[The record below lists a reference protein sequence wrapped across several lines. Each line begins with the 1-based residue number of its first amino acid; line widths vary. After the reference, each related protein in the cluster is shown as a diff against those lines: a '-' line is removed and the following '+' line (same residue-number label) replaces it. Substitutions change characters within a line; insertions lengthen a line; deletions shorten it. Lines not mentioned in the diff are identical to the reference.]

1 MSIPSVTSSFPT
13 SLDND
18 TNLYLVHDSLRVTLA
33 EDYKPGDTSISIYDN
48 SGVIVFFPP
57 TGVITLT
64 EQCSDIDERAISFYY
79 GSRTDTTF
87 NDLEILPEF
96 TNVLKPKNFTNITM
110 NVMDRHHNVIK
121 NAIIAVETFVGVKGT
136 TDATPFGE
144 TIVGRLNFLLKLVFT
159 PKAWFSA
166 NRTIGLTPFTV
177 VFHDESFRLGDGA
190 VVYTWDFGDGGIS
203 HVSGISNIS
212 DISVTTD
219 KYISHTYLTPS
230 HFDVTLTVSNAYGS
244 NTVILPNFINARIAA
259 PDEAIIDFVA
269 AAGQIVTAGVPT
281 GGPYTTSP
289 TIRSATDTLVT
300 MAIPTGV
307 NPATGKTYAGEE
319 VIGTTPID
327 PIEEYTWSLGDDL
340 THSSQSGAQALYSIG
355 GIYDLIL
362 RTDTTCGAYRITK
375 YNNCIDMVESQNIW
389 LWTMDSDHITYSS
402 YAPLNYLTKSGNA
415 TANEFGLLSETFK
428 TGTNTFD
435 VIRSE
440 TFLDGSNNEWQA
452 KTEFR
457 RNIGFN
463 PTNTTPSGSAG
474 SANIYWASQ
483 GCATPPPGTF
493 ATDHEIKII
502 EFNGFAD
509 TYAAQLPICQ
519 SWNWVNLNSPTKSY
533 FVFGA
538 DYNQGTVPFHNY
550 SGQTKTDYDLLTRT
564 YAQNALTLSN
574 YTNGAQD
581 LIEYASHY
589 TAMGVPDN
597 GYFAVYRSAWKDS
610 AGYFIR
616 NGSVGAYFRLN
627 SFYKTE
633 GTLGNEF
640 QTITKLTDMT
650 GPVKTE
656 GQLVA
661 LSDGLFFFNNSGNI
675 SAYNTSS
682 NTWETGGASAT
693 SATFRSLQ
701 DTSVTEF
708 GNFTNTLLATTDG
721 DRQAYLSYDYSPY
734 AFTKFSSLDLAFY
747 NIGPRPGWDV
757 AKTQFLMGM
766 Y

>member
-1 MSIPSVTSSFPT
+1 MTIPSVTSSFPT
-13 SLDND
+13 SLDGDN
-18 TNLYLVHDSLRVTLA
+18 NLYLVHDSLRVVLT
-33 EDYKPGDTSISIYDN
+33 EDYKPGDTSILIYDD
-48 SGVIVFFPP
+48 SGIMAFFPP

-64 EQCSDIDERAISFYY
+64 EQCSDIDERAISLYY
-79 GSRTDTTF
+79 SSRTDTSFDGLELLPTF
-87 NDLEILPEF
+87 ND
-96 TNVLKPKNFTNITM
+96 VLKPKNFTNVTM
-110 NVMDRHHNVIK
+110 NVIDRHHNIIK
-121 NAIIAVETFVGVKGT
+121 NAIIAVEEFIGVKGT
-136 TDATPFGE
+136 TDTVPFGD
-144 TIVGRLNFLLKLVFT
+144 TIVGRLNFLLKMVFT

-190 VVYTWDFGDGGIS
+190 VLYTWDFGDG
-203 HVSGISNIS
+203 GISNIS

-230 HFDVTLTVSNAYGS
+230 HFDVTLTVSNTYGV
-244 NTVILPNFINARIAA
+244 NTVTLPDFINARIAA
-259 PDEAIIDFVA
+259 PDEAVIDFLA
-269 AAGQIVTAGVPT
+269 AAGQTVTAGVPA
-281 GGPYTTSP
+281 GGPYTTP
-289 TIRSATDTLVT
+289 PKIRSATDTLVT
-300 MAIPTGV
+300 IAIASGV
-307 NPATGKTYAGEE
+307 NPSTGKTYAGEE
-319 VIGTTPID
+319 VVGTTPID

-340 THSSQSGAQALYSIG
+340 THSNQSSAQALYSIG

-362 RTDTTCGAYRITK
+362 RTDTNCGAYRITK
-375 YNNCIDMVESQNIW
+375 YDSCIDMVEGQNIW
-389 LWTMDSDHITYSS
+389 LWTMDSDHITYPN
-402 YAPLNYLTKSGNA
+402 YTPLNYLTKNGNA

-428 TGTNTFD
+428 TGTNAFN

-457 RNIGFN
+457 KNVGFN

-474 SANIYWASQ
+474 AGNIYWASQ

-493 ATDHEIKII
+493 ATDHEIKIT
-502 EFNGFAD
+502 EFNGFFD
-509 TYAAQLPICQ
+509 TYAVQVPICQ
-519 SWNWVNLNSPTKSY
+519 SWNWVNLNSTTKSY

-538 DYNQGTVPFHNY
+538 DYNQGSVPFHSY
-550 SGQTKTDYDLLTRT
+550 SSQTRTDYDLLTRT
-564 YAQNALTLSN
+564 YAQNSLTLSS

-581 LIEYASHY
+581 LMEYASHY
-589 TAMGVPDN
+589 SVMGVPDN
-597 GYFAVYRSAWKDS
+597 GYFAVYRATWKDS
-610 AGYFIR
+610 SGYFVR
-616 NGSVGAYFRLN
+616 NGSVGTYFRLN

-633 GTLGNEF
+633 GTLSNEF
-640 QTITKLTDMT
+640 QTITKLTDMA
-650 GPVKTE
+650 GPIKTE

-682 NTWETGGASAT
+682 NVWETGGASAT

-701 DTSVTEF
+701 DTSVTGFE
-708 GNFTNTLLATTDG
+708 NFTNTLLATTDG